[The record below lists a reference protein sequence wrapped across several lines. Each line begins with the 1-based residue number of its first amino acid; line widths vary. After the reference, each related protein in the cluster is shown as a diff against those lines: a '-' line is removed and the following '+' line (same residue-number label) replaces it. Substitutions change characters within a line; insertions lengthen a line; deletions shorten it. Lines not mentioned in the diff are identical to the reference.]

1 MTLQQVLDFLCIA
14 EHGSVH
20 AASRASGQSQPALT
34 KSLHRLEQTL
44 GAPLFDRHA
53 KGTRIN
59 AFGREFL
66 DHARRITAEAQRAR
80 EAMAQSLG
88 QRHGRVE
95 YGISAAASLLL
106 APSAIRRFRHEFPEV
121 EISSRSGLYHSLMP
135 LLRDG
140 QIDFAICPMPP
151 HAIDAQLSSNVLLQ
165 SQMVLV
171 ARRHH
176 PLAQARRLAQ
186 VREASFVVGGPAG
199 MPGGGLY
206 TVFEHAG
213 WGTPRVD
220 LRTDNPIDTAA
231 LVSGSDCLALLPEA
245 LLQSGL
251 LRERLVAV
259 PIDET
264 LPAYAVALF
273 QRAEV
278 ALTSAARSLA
288 VQFEREA
295 HYRSAQGPGN
305 APPTAPFTSTA

>member
-53 KGTRIN
+53 RGTRIN

-66 DHARRITAEAQRAR
+66 DHARRIAAEAQRAR

-95 YGISAAASLLL
+95 YGISAAA
-106 APSAIRRFRHEFPEV
+106 AGWADR
-121 EISSRSGLYHSLMP
+121 
-135 LLRDG
+135 LRDL
-140 QIDFAICPMPP
+140 P
-151 HAIDAQLSSNVLLQ
+151 DAPAGDRCAALQ
-165 SQMVLV
+165 QR
-171 ARRHH
+171 AAAK
-176 PLAQARRLAQ
+176 PDGA
-186 VREASFVVGGPAG
+186 GGPAG
-199 MPGGGLY
+199 MPGGGIY
-206 TVFEHAG
+206 SVFERAG

-220 LRTDNPIDTAA
+220 LRTNNLIDTVA
-231 LVSGSDCLALLPEA
+231 LVSGSDCLALVPEV
-245 LLQSGL
+245 LMQSGL
-251 LRERLVAV
+251 LRERLAALPVEEA
-259 PIDET
+259 

-288 VQFEREA
+288 AQFEREA
-295 HYRSAQGPGN
+295 HYRVTQGSPGVQPHHG
-305 APPTAPFTSTA
+305 AALFTSTA